1 MTNIGVTIFI
11 EPSGVLPETKGFWLK
26 VKSTTSI
33 EHVKDLV
40 QNDVGLPPDLQQ
52 LIFEGTQ
59 LQDGHTLAEYNILTN
74 STLQLRLGSG
84 VVTYDY
90 AFSSAPPLGAEHLAH
105 LASGSSIGQTV
116 TGVTAGEYTIG
127 FYSDGVVSFSVQF
140 LDANGTALSVVS
152 GSVTSEQMEPFAL
165 GCTAPAGSASASIVF
180 ATGESEAVFLDLV
193 SFERV

>member
-1 MTNIGVTIFI
+1 MSGMQIFI
-11 EPSGVLPETKGFWLK
+11 KTLQGKTVTLDVESSDSIANVKQK
-26 VKSTTSI
+26 VQDK
-33 EHVKDLV
+33 E
-40 QNDVGLPPDLQQ
+40 GLPPDLQR
-52 LIFEGTQ
+52 LVFAGTS
-59 LQDGHTLAEYNILTN
+59 LQDGRSLADYNIEKEATIHLV
-74 STLQLRLGSG
+74 LGTG
-84 VVTYDY
+84 VVTYDF

-140 LDANGTALSVVS
+140 LDANGAALSVVS

>member
-1 MTNIGVTIFI
+1 MQIFVQTYTAI
-11 EPSGVLPETKGFWLK
+11 PQMKGLWLD

-33 EHVKDLV
+33 ENVKQLV
-40 QNDVGLPPDLQQ
+40 LDGVGLPPDLQQ
-52 LIFEGTQ
+52 LIFEGAQ
-59 LQDGHTLAEYNILTN
+59 LQDGHTLAEYNILTD

-84 VVTYDY
+84 VVTYNF

-127 FYSDGVVSFSVQF
+127 FYSLGIVSFSVQF
-140 LDANGTALSVVS
+140 LDANGTSLSVVS